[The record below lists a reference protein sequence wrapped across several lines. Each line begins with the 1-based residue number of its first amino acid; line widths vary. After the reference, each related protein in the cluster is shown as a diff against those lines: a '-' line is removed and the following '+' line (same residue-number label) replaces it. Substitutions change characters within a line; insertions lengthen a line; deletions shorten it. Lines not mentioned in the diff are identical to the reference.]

1 MVKRKEYTL
10 KYLKNARLVT
20 MKKYFVHLQNKDDFY
35 LLLKKAREDPLNLA
49 TEGNAIPLSSPDEM
63 AYYGPIQIGTP
74 PQNFIVI
81 FDTGSSDFWIP
92 SASCRSKA
100 CLKKNF
106 YQSVR
111 SSTYQ
116 YDRRSFSI
124 QYGTGAAS
132 GKVSRDTVV
141 IGGLSAQKQLFGEMT
156 SSPGDE
162 FVGSPFD
169 GICGMGYPRLSSIRE
184 NPVFFSL
191 IEQSAVSSPV
201 FAFYLKGLKDGSP
214 GGSMTVGF
222 WDPEAFIDK
231 IVWIP
236 VIDRSYWTVPLR
248 NLRVGNEL
256 IPSSKS
262 QAIIDTGTSLMACP
276 KAASDRINQLI
287 GGVNIG
293 DGTYGVNCDT
303 IPQLPMIKLKMG
315 HATFTLRPI
324 DYIIRVGD
332 TCVSGFIGVDF
343 NLPQGYPGWIIGDV
357 FLRPYYSIYD
367 AGNDRVGFAIAKP

>member
-1 MVKRKEYTL
+1 
-10 KYLKNARLVT
+10 
-20 MKKYFVHLQNKDDFY
+20 
-35 LLLKKAREDPLNLA
+35 
-49 TEGNAIPLSSPDEM
+49 
-63 AYYGPIQIGTP
+63 
-74 PQNFIVI
+74 
-81 FDTGSSDFWIP
+81 
-92 SASCRSKA
+92 
-100 CLKKNF
+100 
-106 YQSVR
+106 
-111 SSTYQ
+111 
-116 YDRRSFSI
+116 
-124 QYGTGAAS
+124 
-132 GKVSRDTVV
+132 
-141 IGGLSAQKQLFGEMT
+141 
-156 SSPGDE
+156 
-162 FVGSPFD
+162 
-169 GICGMGYPRLSSIRE
+169 
-184 NPVFFSL
+184 
-191 IEQSAVSSPV
+191 VSSPV